1 MEMITVTDAK
11 THLLSLVKRT
21 KNDRESFLLS
31 LHGQPAALLVPPA
44 PKAADTVGVVERMLS
59 RRDHERPTL
68 GADLTV
74 RDLIEE
80 GRQ

>member
-1 MEMITVTDAK
+1 MEMITVSDAK

-21 KNDRESFLLS
+21 KNDGESFLLS
-31 LHGQPAALLVPPA
+31 LHGEPAALLLPPA
-44 PKAADTVGVVERMLS
+44 PESADTAGVVERMLA

-68 GADLTV
+68 GDELTV

-80 GRQ
+80 GRR